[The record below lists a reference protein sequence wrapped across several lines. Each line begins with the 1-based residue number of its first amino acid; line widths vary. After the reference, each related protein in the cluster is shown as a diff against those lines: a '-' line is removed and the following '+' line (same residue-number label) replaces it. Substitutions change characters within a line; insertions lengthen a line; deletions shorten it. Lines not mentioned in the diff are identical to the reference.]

1 MNMTYISRE
10 SAAGMIKDTGIL
22 MTGSVYQLILAIF
35 LACMTQTSLAD
46 EDYGN
51 ARKLVESGTILS
63 LEQILDHL
71 GTRVEGKILEV
82 EFEREDGHY
91 IYEIEILDDSGLVR
105 ELEVDAVSGEILKM
119 ELED

>member
-1 MNMTYISRE
+1 MNMTFILRE
-10 SAAGMIKDTGIL
+10 SAAGMIKGTGYL
-22 MTGSVYQLILAIF
+22 MTRRMYQLILTII
-35 LACMTQTSLAD
+35 LACMTQASLAD
-46 EDYGN
+46 DDYGN

-71 GTRVEGKILEV
+71 DTRAEGKILEV

-105 ELEVDAVSGEILKM
+105 ELEVDAVSGEILKI